1 MHQNKRVGG
10 FLPFYVNNSDIAN
23 PCGEVVH
30 MNTPLKQS
38 QADILSRLYDM
49 KCKQVEHAL
58 QQGNSLRCQVLQAEA
73 EAISNA
79 LKSVR

>member
-1 MHQNKRVGG
+1 MHQNEQVGR
-10 FLPFYVNNSDIAN
+10 FLPFYVNNSDIAS
-23 PCGEVVH
+23 PFGEVVH
-30 MNTPLKQS
+30 MNTSMQQS

-49 KCKQVEHAL
+49 KCKQVEHAQ